1 MEENKPKRKYT
12 KRKTTT
18 TNEEVKNETK
28 TTKTTKTTKNKEIG
42 IEDISPELMSKLFVI
57 FQQMN
62 AKVEDNKVEN
72 NAEVIDD
79 NKKFTEFDLSDD
91 RIQSDSVRVE
101 CIVNNLTYTSSI
113 TGAKYRWN
121 RIGQIKIMSIAEVR
135 AMESDSM
142 SFLHTPWCIVHD
154 RRVNEAFEIEDIY
167 NAVQNIKDIKKAVK
181 MSDRELAKT
190 LNAIPKFKSQFANA
204 VATMIENKTL
214 PDESGLISKVE
225 KATGMS
231 ITDRSGI
238 IYTDSNI

>member
-12 KRKTTT
+12 KRNTTT
-18 TNEEVKNETK
+18 TKEEVKNE
-28 TTKTTKTTKNKEIG
+28 TKTTKTTKNKEIG
-42 IEDISPELMSKLFVI
+42 IEDISPELMSKLFVM

-62 AKVEDNKVEN
+62 AKVEENKVEN

-91 RIQSDSVRVE
+91 RIQRDSVRVE
-101 CIVNNLTYTSSI
+101 SLVNNLTYTSSI

-181 MSDRELAKT
+181 MSDRELTKT
-190 LNAIPKFKSQFANA
+190 LNAIPKFKAQFANA

>member
-12 KRKTTT
+12 KRSTTT
-18 TNEEVKNETK
+18 TKEVENETK

-42 IEDISPELMSKLFVI
+42 IEDISPELMSKLFVM

-62 AKVEDNKVEN
+62 AKVEENKVEN

-91 RIQSDSVRVE
+91 RIQRDSVRVE
-101 CIVNNLTYTSSI
+101 SLVNNLTYTSSI

-231 ITDRSGI
+231 IIDRSGI

>member
-12 KRKTTT
+12 KRNTTT
-18 TNEEVKNETK
+18 TKEEVKNETK
-28 TTKTTKTTKNKEIG
+28 TAKTTKNKEIG
-42 IEDISPELMSKLFVI
+42 IEDISPELMSKLFVM
-57 FQQMN
+57 FQQMS
-62 AKVEDNKVEN
+62 AKVEDNKIEN

-91 RIQSDSVRVE
+91 RIQRDSVRVE
-101 CIVNNLTYTSSI
+101 SLVNNLTYTSSI

-142 SFLHTPWCIVHD
+142 SFLHTPWCIAHD

-181 MSDRELAKT
+181 MSDRELTKT
-190 LNAIPKFKSQFANA
+190 LNAIPKFKAQFANA

-231 ITDRSGI
+231 ITYRSGI

>member
-12 KRKTTT
+12 KRNTTT
-18 TNEEVKNETK
+18 TEEVKNE
-28 TTKTTKTTKNKEIG
+28 TKTTKTTKNKEIG

-62 AKVEDNKVEN
+62 SKVEDNKVEN
-72 NAEVIDD
+72 NAEVIDDD

-91 RIQSDSVRVE
+91 RIQRDSVRVE
-101 CIVNNLTYTSSI
+101 SLVNNLTYTSSI

-142 SFLHTPWCIVHD
+142 SFLHTPWCIAHD

>member
-12 KRKTTT
+12 KRNTTT
-18 TNEEVKNETK
+18 TKEEVKNE
-28 TTKTTKTTKNKEIG
+28 TKTTKTTKNKEIG
-42 IEDISPELMSKLFVI
+42 IEDISPELMSKLFAM

-62 AKVEDNKVEN
+62 AKVEENKVEN

-91 RIQSDSVRVE
+91 RIQRDSVRVE
-101 CIVNNLTYTSSI
+101 SLVNNLTYTSSI

-231 ITDRSGI
+231 ITNRSGI

>member
-1 MEENKPKRKYT
+1 
-12 KRKTTT
+12 
-18 TNEEVKNETK
+18 
-28 TTKTTKTTKNKEIG
+28 
-42 IEDISPELMSKLFVI
+42 
-57 FQQMN
+57 
-62 AKVEDNKVEN
+62 
-72 NAEVIDD
+72 
-79 NKKFTEFDLSDD
+79 
-91 RIQSDSVRVE
+91 
-101 CIVNNLTYTSSI
+101 
-113 TGAKYRWN
+113 
-121 RIGQIKIMSIAEVR
+121 MSIAEVR

-142 SFLHTPWCIVHD
+142 SFLHTPWCIAHD

-181 MSDRELAKT
+181 MSDRELTKT
-190 LNAIPKFKSQFANA
+190 LNAIPKFKAQFANA

>member
-12 KRKTTT
+12 KRNTTT
-18 TNEEVKNETK
+18 TKEEVKNE
-28 TTKTTKTTKNKEIG
+28 TKTTKTTKNKEIG

-62 AKVEDNKVEN
+62 SKVEENKVEN

-91 RIQSDSVRVE
+91 RIQRDSVRVE
-101 CIVNNLTYTSSI
+101 SLVNNLTYTSSI

-181 MSDRELAKT
+181 MSDRELTKT
-190 LNAIPKFKSQFANA
+190 LNAIPKFKAQFANA